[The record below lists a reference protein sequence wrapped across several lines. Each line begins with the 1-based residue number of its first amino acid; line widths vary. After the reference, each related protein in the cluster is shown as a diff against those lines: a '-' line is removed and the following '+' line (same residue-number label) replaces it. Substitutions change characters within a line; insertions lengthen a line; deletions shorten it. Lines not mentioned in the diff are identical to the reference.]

1 MFDDYVEHAA
11 TTGVS
16 PPTARPLPP
25 IQYEGFEPSTYEP
38 NDPRAD
44 LDELAQISAL
54 GANEPTAPI
63 FELGRVQFAFPAPLV
78 SFAVG
83 SDLLVMGLKNNL
95 LILIELSHADQVVKI
110 PIPRKLNE
118 MSLYKVFI
126 DPSGRHVI
134 ITSTQGENWYLYR
147 HWKKPRH
154 LKGFKMAIESIAW
167 NKAALLSSAHSTST
181 REILI
186 GARNGTIY
194 EAVLDA
200 EEDFFKSQE
209 RYLQSVFTLSER
221 HPITGLK
228 FNYFNASDTK
238 KALVVVTTTTRIYQF
253 VGPVDRKTDEVGKVF
268 SQLFAAYRDAA
279 PKILELPGDI
289 QNSDLQYFT
298 PNPDQAHSVPNRMA
312 WMTAAGIYHGSLKI
326 DTESED
332 HIDNAQLF
340 PYPTLPGLGA
350 DDFPLSLSLT
360 EFHFLLLYKDRVIG
374 MCNLNDH
381 LAYEEQ
387 LPVKSNETVLG
398 MSSDPVRRT
407 YWVFTDQSL
416 FEVVIGNEDRD
427 VWKIYLEKGEFDTAL
442 RFSKTAHQRD
452 QVLAAQA
459 DSFFTDGRYFQ
470 AAGCYA
476 QCSAMFEEVVFKFL
490 DAGERDALR
499 SYLISRLE
507 RTKKTDLTQRMMV
520 ATWLVEFYLAKC
532 NELDDI
538 AAAESVSQD
547 VDNLQTEKAILEDDL
562 RQFFE
567 TYKNNLDKET
577 VYELIQGHGRTDMYL
592 FFASTVGDHARVV
605 EHWVLEE
612 QWSRAIE
619 VISSQHDLEL
629 YYRFAS
635 VLMRNSPKDTV
646 DAWMRQPSLDPKRL
660 VPALLQLQ
668 HTPRDPLSPNQAIR
682 YLNYVI
688 FEQHNTSS
696 TIHNLLITFYV
707 SPSSPSS
714 STSYTH
720 GEGGD
725 PTSPPKS
732 PKSPTQTIPQTQAL
746 EDNDAPLLRFL
757 TNAPSD
763 PITGKPYYDLDYAL
777 RICKLA
783 GRIQPCVHIYA
794 KMGLYENSVDLALEK
809 GDLELAK
816 INADRVPEEE
826 DQVLRKKLWL
836 KIAKYVVQDKKDIK
850 TAMKFLENTDLLKI
864 EDILPFFPDFV
875 VIDDFKEEIAHALEE
890 YSSHIEELKTEMDE
904 ATKTSESIKQD
915 IAALKNRFI
924 TISSNALCSKCEQ
937 LLLTR
942 QFYVFPC
949 HHSFHADCLIGMVK
963 EYLPP
968 YTLRKI
974 IALQTELTKEAPSS
988 VPKNLLASGGLNKQ
1002 VVTGPGGA
1010 LPSRQPASQRT
1021 LLSANFGNIAGIAVN
1036 PLKGSAQAANLLGR
1050 SVITAGDRLRDLI
1063 VPDALAAIVSTP
1075 TTWIPGI
1082 GGGGGG
1088 RKGGVDRDLGQK
1100 AEKLRTELEEVLV
1113 SSCPL
1118 CESVVV
1124 GLDKPFVKEGEVDA
1138 SWVL

>member
-1 MFDDYVEHAA
+1 MFDEYVEHAA
-11 TTGVS
+11 TTGIS
-16 PPTARPLPP
+16 PPTTLPLPQ
-25 IQYEGFEPSTYEP
+25 IQYEGFEPSPYEP

-44 LDELAQISAL
+44 LSELAEINAI

-78 SFAVG
+78 SFAVS
-83 SDLLVMGLKNNL
+83 SDLLVMGLTNNL
-95 LILIELSHADQVVKI
+95 LVLIELSHADQVVKI
-110 PIPRKLNE
+110 PIPRKSTE
-118 MSLYKVFI
+118 MSLSKIFM
-126 DPSGRHVI
+126 DPSGRHII

-147 HWKKPRH
+147 HWKKPRL
-154 LKGFKMAIESIAW
+154 LKGFKMVIESIAW
-167 NKAALLSSAHSTST
+167 NKAALLGSAHTTST

-221 HPITGLK
+221 HPITGLR
-228 FNYFNASDTK
+228 FNYFNAADAK
-238 KALVVVTTTTRIYQF
+238 RALVVVTTTTRIYQF
-253 VGPVDRKTDEVGKVF
+253 VGSVDRKTDEVGKVF
-268 SQLFAAYRDAA
+268 LQLFAGYRDTA

-289 QNSDLQYFT
+289 QNSDLQYYT
-298 PNPDQAHSVPNRMA
+298 PNPDQAHSIPKRIA

-332 HIDNAQLF
+332 HIDNAQLL
-340 PYPTLPGLGA
+340 PYPSLLGLGA
-350 DDFPLSLSLT
+350 NDFPLSLSLT

-374 MCNLNDH
+374 ICNLNDQ
-381 LAYEEQ
+381 LTYEEL
-387 LPVKSNETVLG
+387 LPVKPNETVLG
-398 MSSDPVRRT
+398 MSADPVRRT
-407 YWVFTDQSL
+407 YWVFTNQSL
-416 FEVVIGNEDRD
+416 FEIVIGNEDRD
-427 VWKIYLEKGEFDTAL
+427 VWKVYLEKGQFDTAL
-442 RFSKTAHQRD
+442 RFSKVVRVSTPSMT
-452 QVLAAQA
+452 AQA
-459 DSFFTDGRYFQ
+459 DSFFKDGRYFQ

-476 QCSAMFEEVVFKFL
+476 QCSTTFEEVVLKFL

-507 RTKKTDLTQRMMV
+507 RTRKTDLTQRMML

-547 VDNLQTEKAILEDDL
+547 VDSLQTEKAILEEDL

-612 QWSRAIE
+612 QWSKAIE
-619 VISSQHDLEL
+619 VISGQHDLEL

-635 VLMRNSPKDTV
+635 VLMRNSPKETV
-646 DAWMRQPSLDPKRL
+646 DSWIRQSSLDPKRL

-682 YLNYVI
+682 YLNYAI
-688 FEQHNTSS
+688 FEQQNTSS

-707 SPSSPSS
+707 SPSSSS
-714 STSYTH
+714 SSSYTH
-720 GEGGD
+720 D
-725 PTSPPKS
+725 DTTTSPPTSPKQ
-732 PKSPTQTIPQTQAL
+732 QTIPTN

-763 PITGKPYYDLDYAL
+763 PVTGKPYYDLDYAL

-783 GRIQPCVHIYA
+783 GRTQPCVHIYA

-850 TAMKFLENTDLLKI
+850 AAMKFLENTDLLKI

-890 YSSHIEELKTEMDE
+890 YSSHIEELKSEMDE
-904 ATKTSESIKQD
+904 ATKTAESIKQD

-924 TISSNALCSKCEQ
+924 TINSNALCSKCEQ

-968 YTLRKI
+968 HILRKI

-988 VPKNLLASGGLNKQ
+988 VPKTLLANGGISKP
-1002 VVTGPGGA
+1002 VVGA
-1010 LPSRQPASQRT
+1010 APPSRQPTSQRT
-1021 LLSANFGNIAGIAVN
+1021 LLSANFGNIAGIAAN

-1075 TTWIPGI
+1075 TWIPGI
-1082 GGGGGG
+1082 GGGGAK
-1088 RKGGVDRDLGQK
+1088 KGGVDKDLGPK
-1100 AEKLRTELEEVLV
+1100 AEKLRTELEDVLA
-1113 SSCPL
+1113 SNCPL

-1138 SWVL
+1138 SWAL